1 MANEGVD
8 FFAWLRRQFIIALAA
23 DDELYEQ
30 LALKGG
36 NAITL
41 LHRIGNRTSL
51 DIDYSLRR
59 EVDPSELER
68 RLIRSLEER
77 LLAKGYTVF
86 DARFF
91 ERPKDPSDPRFSGYR
106 LEFKLQATERWKALA
121 GDLGQARRTAL
132 TVLPEDAQSGQTF
145 LIEISRFEVV
155 PTVVELPID
164 EGFTCRVYTVEL
176 IAAEKLRAICQQMP
190 EYRKRGHVTRRPR
203 DFYDLHALITEAS
216 INIASESFLKLVEV
230 VFEAKDVPLDLL
242 QRIPSAAAFHGE
254 AWPEVVNMLPAGRPR
269 DFSFYERFVSSEL
282 QRVYQVKNWNAP
294 EQELDLDL

>member
-1 MANEGVD
+1 VANEGVD

-23 DDELYEQ
+23 DDDLYEQ

-51 DIDYSLRR
+51 DIDYSLSS
-59 EVDPSELER
+59 EVDPSDLER
-68 RLIRSLEER
+68 RAIRSLEER
-77 LLAKGYTVF
+77 LREKGYTVF
-86 DARFF
+86 DAKFY

-132 TVLPEDAQSGQTF
+132 TVVPEDAQSGQTF
-145 LIEISRFEVV
+145 VIEISRMEVV
-155 PTVVELPID
+155 PEFVVLPID

-190 EYRKRGHVTRRPR
+190 EYRKRGHITRRPR

-216 INIASESFLKLVEV
+216 INIASESFLNLAAT
-230 VFEAKDVPLDLL
+230 VFAAKDVPLELL
-242 QRIPSAAAFHGE
+242 QRIPAAAVFHGE
-254 AWPEVVNMLPAGRPR
+254 AWPAVVNMIPAGKPR
-269 DFSFYERFVSSEL
+269 DFSFYERFVISEL
-282 QRVYQVKNWNAP
+282 RRVYQALRWSVP
-294 EQELDLDL
+294 EQGLDP

>member
-1 MANEGVD
+1 MDTAD

-23 DDELYEQ
+23 DDDLYEQ

-51 DIDYSLRR
+51 DIDYSLSR
-59 EVDPSELER
+59 EVDPSDLER

-77 LLAKGYTVF
+77 LREKGFMVF
-86 DARFF
+86 DTKFF
-91 ERPKDPSDPRFSGYR
+91 ERPKDPTDPRFSGYR
-106 LEFKLQATERWKALA
+106 LEFKLQAVERWKALA

-132 TVLPEDAQSGQTF
+132 TVVPEDAQSGQTF

-155 PTVVELPID
+155 PEVVVLPID

-176 IAAEKLRAICQQMP
+176 LAAEKLRAICQQMP
-190 EYRKRGHVTRRPR
+190 EYRKRGHVTQRPR

-216 INIASESFLKLVEV
+216 INIAAESFFDLVAT
-230 VFEAKDVPLDLL
+230 VFAAKDVPIELL
-242 QRIPSAAAFHGE
+242 QRIPAAAEFHGE
-254 AWPEVVNMLPAGRPR
+254 AWPAVVNMIPAGKPR
-269 DFSFYERFVSSEL
+269 EFSFYERFVIGEL
-282 QRVYQVKNWNAP
+282 RRLYKAQRWNVPEDDPAP
-294 EQELDLDL
+294 